1 MLPFIRLTFELFQ
14 YPLECR
20 PVRAFTFL
28 FSDNK
33 ITRPPPPPV
42 CLPLLSSPH
51 PSSSKQQLHKE
62 AFKIWPGLV
71 YFMSHLFFF
80 FSFGTWAQRNWGGRI
95 CICPVRGEWLAGCL
109 GEWVDAITGRWIQ
122 ITHTHTLP
130 TISCIRRLH
139 RHKKTGTQSRKNA
152 NEERPR
158 WSGKGQKWADWCPRW
173 FSIGLLSHVSLAS
186 KEKCRPTL
194 ETSVKGLHHL
204 PANRQKEDKPRRGGP
219 KKSGSYLSSTSE
231 CHHPS

>member
-1 MLPFIRLTFELFQ
+1 MNKKKPENVLPFIRLTFELFQ

-33 ITRPPPPPV
+33 ITRPPPLSVCHCCPV
-42 CLPLLSSPH
+42 PTLQVQN
-51 PSSSKQQLHKE
+51 SSSTKKHSKSGQ
-62 AFKIWPGLV
+62 A
-71 YFMSHLFFF
+71 LFTLCHIYFF
-80 FSFGTWAQRNWGGRI
+80 FSFGTWTQRNWGGGRI

-158 WSGKGQKWADWCPRW
+158 WSGKGQK
-173 FSIGLLSHVSLAS
+173 
-186 KEKCRPTL
+186 
-194 ETSVKGLHHL
+194 
-204 PANRQKEDKPRRGGP
+204 
-219 KKSGSYLSSTSE
+219 
-231 CHHPS
+231 